1 MKPQKVKFPF
11 KTRLSLKPLLDF
23 WEGLLAEGKGG
34 MNCLG
39 PVIHQKLENTP
50 ELREPIED
58 LTILEKHREF
68 LDLLM
73 SVVFP
78 PASWESDCAAAFV
91 PFQFIAFYA
100 TPLFKTLF
108 RMEKQSFVPQSN
120 VDPERWQ
127 WGQVLKAYTYYP
139 EKILRHRPR
148 LELSPD
154 CQGPLP

>member
-23 WEGLLAEGKGG
+23 WEGLVAEGQGG

-39 PVIHQKLENTP
+39 PVIRQKLENTP

-91 PFQFIAFYA
+91 PFQFIASMPPRYSRPCSGWKNKVLCRNRTS
-100 TPLFKTLF
+100 TP
-108 RMEKQSFVPQSN
+108 N
-120 VDPERWQ
+120 VGSGGKSSKRIP
-127 WGQVLKAYTYYP
+127 
-139 EKILRHRPR
+139 
-148 LELSPD
+148 LS
-154 CQGPLP
+154 